1 MVKRTGK
8 HRAQRSLLSS
18 AAVAVAI
25 FLTGYLFVTNLRV
38 NRTAFVTSNTSQMVE
53 RNSQRTKSLRED
65 IKDLDSRI
73 SLLNKTL
80 VSSNENKDSSDTGS
94 STVLPKLEGPGIVV
108 TLNDSSLWKGAVNG
122 SGTSVNIN
130 DYVIHQQDI
139 ESVVNALWQGGAE
152 AMTIQDQRVLFNS
165 AVICIGNVLMLQ
177 GHQYSPPYKISAI
190 GPVDDMV
197 DALNNSPAIRTYKEY
212 VSSFGLGWKVE
223 KKENL
228 KFPEASALLQPL
240 RYASV
245 LKELNK

>member
-1 MVKRTGK
+1 
-8 HRAQRSLLSS
+8 
-18 AAVAVAI
+18 
-25 FLTGYLFVTNLRV
+25 
-38 NRTAFVTSNTSQMVE
+38 
-53 RNSQRTKSLRED
+53 
-65 IKDLDSRI
+65 
-73 SLLNKTL
+73 
-80 VSSNENKDSSDTGS
+80 
-94 STVLPKLEGPGIVV
+94 
-108 TLNDSSLWKGAVNG
+108 
-122 SGTSVNIN
+122 
-130 DYVIHQQDI
+130 
-139 ESVVNALWQGGAE
+139 
-152 AMTIQDQRVLFNS
+152 MTIQDQRVLFNT

>member
-18 AAVAVAI
+18 VAVAVAI

-190 GPVDDMV
+190 GPMDGMV
-197 DALNNSPAIRTYKEY
+197 DALNNSPAINTYKEY

-223 KKENL
+223 KKNNL
-228 KFPEASALLQPL
+228 RFPEASALLQPL
-240 RYASV
+240 RYATV
-245 LKELNK
+245 PKVLNK